1 MLSMMLRLKV
11 DPNSMLSKE
20 SFSER
25 EEYELQ
31 GFKKIECFSSLG
43 GGVPSWRRA
52 GRQFRH
58 FRAGSA

>member
-1 MLSMMLRLKV
+1 MMLRLKV

-31 GFKKIECFSSLG
+31 RVNKIECFSSLG
-43 GGVPSWRRA
+43 GSVPSRRRA
-52 GRQFRH
+52 GQQFRH